1 LQTKYHATK
10 ILQTETDSKFREYKQ
25 FDEAVQQI
33 ISARTVL
40 AEGQYIKGH
49 DTVCAELHFNICKEI
64 GGKLYNKE
72 RYDRVL
78 KLG

>member
-10 ILQTETDSKFREYKQ
+10 ILQTETDSKFRDYKQ

-40 AEGQYIKGH
+40 AEGQYIKRH
-49 DTVCAELHFNICKEI
+49 EKVCGELHFNIWKEI
-64 GGKLYNKE
+64 GGKIYSKQ

-78 KLG
+78 KLV